1 MKIHV
6 ISMLRSQERRQRMSE
21 QMASHG
27 IDFEFFDAVDGQYD
41 HPLFGDYD
49 YKKCLWLT
57 SGKMPTRGEIGCY
70 ASHYMLWIKC
80 LENNESIIVLEDD
93 CIILDTFKKHFKDIG
108 ALVNKYGFIR
118 LQEAIRGKV
127 FPMINEQDYS
137 VSLMED
143 NFGGA
148 VGYAI
153 SPSAAAK
160 LIKHRWSL
168 PVDCFIG
175 LSYLHCMK
183 SFVFYPAL
191 VAPDYGSPT
200 TVQLGAGKAKW
211 YRKPTREIYSL
222 YKKIRIKLTYILT
235 DKNTGT
241 L

>member
-6 ISMLRSQERRQRMSE
+6 ISMLRSQERRQQLSE

-57 SGKMPTRGEIGCY
+57 SGKMPTRGGMGCY
-70 ASHYMLWIKC
+70 ASHYMLWVKC
-80 LENNESIIVLEDD
+80 LESNGPIIILEDD
-93 CIILDTFKKHFKDIG
+93 CIILDTFKNHLNSIG
-108 ALVNKYGFIR
+108 ELVNKYGFIR
-118 LQEAIRGKV
+118 LQDPIRGRMYPV
-127 FPMINEQDYS
+127 INEVGYS
-137 VSLMED
+137 ISLMED
-143 NFGGA
+143 NFGGT

-175 LSYLHCMK
+175 LSYLHGMK

-191 VAPDYGSPT
+191 VAPDYASPT
-200 TVQLGAGKAKW
+200 TVQSGGEKAKW

-222 YKKIRIKLTYILT
+222 YKKIRIKLTYILAI
-235 DKNTGT
+235 KKTGS